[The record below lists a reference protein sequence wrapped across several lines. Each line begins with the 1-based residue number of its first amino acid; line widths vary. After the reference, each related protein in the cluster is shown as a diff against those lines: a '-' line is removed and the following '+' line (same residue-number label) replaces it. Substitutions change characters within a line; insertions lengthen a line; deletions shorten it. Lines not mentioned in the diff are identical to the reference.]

1 MDVDSRR
8 WHDRFPT
15 DQRDFDPFMVAR
27 RLFLYS
33 SRARAHA
40 RARQLAVAA
49 LESDNP
55 GMSEHARCVA
65 LLQSGERCRSVAVT
79 GSEFCEHHD
88 KVAGEHGAEAVRLG
102 KHLPARRKRQ
112 VQGPVAAEVV
122 RSTASGNGAADPAS
136 VRPRLA
142 EAAAA
147 SVEEIRRV
155 LLETATGANKQ
166 LWATITCKHCD
177 RPGRYE
183 ITVPD
188 NKVRLDAVQALLHEA
203 LGRPGQAEAQP
214 AASLPKTA
222 DAVRSM
228 SWDQMTLVFAT
239 HFANEVAA
247 VASGGD
253 ELLRKRLALLGVDER
268 RVLRQALDML
278 AA

>member
-1 MDVDSRR
+1 MPGSDTSGVSEHLRC
-8 WHDRFPT
+8 
-15 DQRDFDPFMVAR
+15 
-27 RLFLYS
+27 
-33 SRARAHA
+33 
-40 RARQLAVAA
+40 AA
-49 LESDNP
+49 LL
-55 GMSEHARCVA
+55 HA
-65 LLQSGERCRSVAVT
+65 GKRCRSVAVE
-79 GSEFCEHHD
+79 GSEFCQHHNV
-88 KVAGEHGAEAVRLG
+88 VAAEHGAEAVKLG
-102 KHLPARRKRQ
+102 RHLPARRQRQ
-112 VQGPVAAEVV
+112 VQAPVRADPAAP
-122 RSTASGNGAADPAS
+122 TATANGTVADPAS

-147 SVEEIRRV
+147 SLEDIRRV

-166 LWATITCKHCD
+166 LWATITCKHCE
-177 RPGRYE
+177 RAGRYE

-228 SWDQMTLVFAT
+228 RWDQLTLVFAT
-239 HFANEVAA
+239 QFADEIAA

-253 ELLRKRLALLGVDER
+253 GLLRKRLASLGEAER
-268 RVLRQALDML
+268 RVLRQALDAP